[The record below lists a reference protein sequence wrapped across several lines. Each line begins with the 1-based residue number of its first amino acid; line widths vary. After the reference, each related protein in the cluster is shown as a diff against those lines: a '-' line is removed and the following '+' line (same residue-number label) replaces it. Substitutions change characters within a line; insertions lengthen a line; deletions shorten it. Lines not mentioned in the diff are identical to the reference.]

1 MLLVDE
7 AWSVMRHPDG
17 ARFLAELSRRARKR
31 WLGLTTVTQDVGDFL
46 GSPDGRTV
54 LAQSS
59 VQLLMRQDSSTIGLV
74 EETFGL
80 SSGER
85 AFLLAARRGEG
96 LLLAR
101 GNHVA
106 LRIEASP
113 HEHELCTTDPAE
125 LADRHPGEPA
135 EAPNGT
141 ASG

>member
-7 AWSVMRHPDG
+7 AWSLMRHAEG

-46 GSPDGRTV
+46 GSPEGRTV

-59 VQLLMRQDSSTIGLV
+59 VQLLMRQDSSTIGIV

-85 AFLLAARRGEG
+85 AFLLSARRGEG

-113 HEHELCTTDPAE
+113 YEYELATSDPAE
-125 LADRHPGEPA
+125 LSGAHAPEPA
-135 EAPNGT
+135 ETPDGAEGV
-141 ASG
+141 